1 MRLFVAVKLSP
12 EAREAIQAA
21 IDDFPVKNPPWR
33 WVSPDNWHL
42 TLKFL
47 GEGHAAQ
54 LDSLHAALHEVAR
67 RHAAFEMTLGAF
79 GGFPNLRNPRV
90 LFYNIEQGAK
100 ELEALANDVDAAV
113 EKAIGLER
121 ERRRFHA
128 HATVARIKDPLPS
141 SVLSSLPAVPR
152 LSGARSGVHNF
163 ELMESR
169 LARTGATYSVVKEFA
184 LS

>member
-1 MRLFVAVKLSP
+1 MRLFVAVNLSP
-12 EAREAIQAA
+12 AAREAIQSAL
-21 IDDFPVKNPPWR
+21 DDLPFKNPPWR

-47 GEGHAAQ
+47 GETSAAQ
-54 LDSLHAALHEVAR
+54 VESLNAALHDVAR
-67 RHAAFEMTLGAF
+67 RHRAFDMTLGKF

-90 LFYNIEQGAK
+90 LFYNIEQGAV
-100 ELEALANDVDAAV
+100 ELGGLANDVDAAV

-121 ERRRFHA
+121 DRRRFQA
-128 HATVARIKDPLPS
+128 HVTVARVKDA
-141 SVLSSLPAVPR
+141 LSPDIVERFPRVPALTEAVTR
-152 LSGARSGVHNF
+152 VDKF

>member
-1 MRLFVAVKLSP
+1 MRLFIAVSLS
-12 EAREAIQAA
+12 ARARSAIQSA
-21 IDDFPVKNPPWR
+21 IDEFPVKNPPWR

-47 GEGHAAQ
+47 GETPPAQ
-54 LDSLHAALHEVAR
+54 IDPLKSALNDVAKKHE
-67 RHAAFEMTLGAF
+67 AFEMALGAF

-90 LFYNIEQGAK
+90 LFYNIERGAR
-100 ELEALANDVDAAV
+100 ELEGLARAVDAAV
-113 EKAIGLER
+113 ERVAGLER
-121 ERRRFHA
+121 EKRRFQA
-128 HATVARIKDPLPS
+128 HVTVARVKDPLPS
-141 SVLSSLPAVPR
+141 SMTTRLAAVPA
-152 LSGARSGVHNF
+152 LAQAVAGVHSF